1 MLNPNL
7 QYSIISFKVNLTVR
21 ICFQFNKSVPDYLIS
36 KVMVNDS
43 KATIPVF
50 TSHLFNVDEADHR

>member
-1 MLNPNL
+1 
-7 QYSIISFKVNLTVR
+7 
-21 ICFQFNKSVPDYLIS
+21 VPDYLIS

-50 TSHLFNVDEADHR
+50 TSHLFNVDEADHW